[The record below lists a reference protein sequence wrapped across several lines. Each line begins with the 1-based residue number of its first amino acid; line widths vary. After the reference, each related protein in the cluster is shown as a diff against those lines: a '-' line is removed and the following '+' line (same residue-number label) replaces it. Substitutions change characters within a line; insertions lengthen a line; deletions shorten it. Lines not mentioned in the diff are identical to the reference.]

1 MRVNFYNARHD
12 LVLGLKKVKS
22 ILVHAD
28 RSVHVVIKTDTGEE
42 VLMPIKST
50 DYDHIEALGR

>member
-1 MRVNFYNARHD
+1 MRVNLYNNRHD

-22 ILVHAD
+22 IIIHAD
-28 RSVHVVIKTDTGEE
+28 RSIHVVIKATDGSE

-50 DYDHIEALGR
+50 DYDHIEAQVR